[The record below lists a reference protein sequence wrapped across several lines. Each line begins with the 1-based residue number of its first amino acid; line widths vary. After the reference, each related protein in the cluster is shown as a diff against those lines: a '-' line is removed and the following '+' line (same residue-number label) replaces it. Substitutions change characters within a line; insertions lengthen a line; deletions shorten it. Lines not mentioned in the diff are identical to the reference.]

1 MVLVILTIR
10 WQFVCDDDFIAKSVS
25 FYVWASAPINLMANK
40 QTKQETHRN
49 LLSDMLRPGSLKSS
63 SPPNPPSKKGY
74 GNPRSRTP
82 YKPPMDLSITEV
94 GESFNSENTK
104 SQQPFV
110 CEICVEPKAAASEW
124 FGIKNCS
131 HAYCRDCMVSYV
143 ASKLEV
149 NITSIRCPDPD
160 CTSGLLDP
168 EHCRSILP
176 REVFERWGVA
186 LCEAVVPA
194 SQKFYCPYKD
204 CSAMLII
211 DDDGKKGMIVRQSD
225 CPHCRKLF
233 CAQCKVPW
241 HVGFECAKFQKLNK
255 VERERENMLR
265 NLAKKEQWRRCPNCR
280 FYVERSWGCN
290 IIQCSDVKCR
300 S

>member
-1 MVLVILTIR
+1 
-10 WQFVCDDDFIAKSVS
+10 
-25 FYVWASAPINLMANK
+25 
-40 QTKQETHRN
+40 
-49 LLSDMLRPGSLKSS
+49 
-63 SPPNPPSKKGY
+63 
-74 GNPRSRTP
+74 
-82 YKPPMDLSITEV
+82 MDLSITEV

-104 SQQPFV
+104 RQQPFV

-131 HAYCRDCMVSYV
+131 HAYCIDCMVRYL
-143 ASKLEV
+143 ASKLEE

-176 REVFERWGVA
+176 QEVFERWGVA

-194 SQKFYCPYKD
+194 SHKFYCPYKD

-211 DDDGKKGMIVRQSD
+211 DNDGKKGMIVRQSD

-290 IIQCSDVKCR
+290 LIQCRCKTKFCYECGELYINCNGEAMNLSKR
-300 S
+300 GTL